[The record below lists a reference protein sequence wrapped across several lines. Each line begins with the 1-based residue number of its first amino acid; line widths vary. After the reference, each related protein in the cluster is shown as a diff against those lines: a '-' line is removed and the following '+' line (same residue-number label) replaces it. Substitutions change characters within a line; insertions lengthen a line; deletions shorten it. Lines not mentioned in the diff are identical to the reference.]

1 MHFGYTPPHPPLQQ
15 CPSRNRHELE
25 QPGLHLDCV
34 AAANAAS
41 ADAASRAACHSK
53 SGVRE
58 EALRERPNASRGAVH
73 SCWRAGMQHPNW
85 WWISIT
91 LRNEMSSFELNCHL
105 VQRSLYCACC
115 NTWCHTIPCTDKT
128 LRKWQSDM
136 NSDKCWRDLLK
147 QGVQNKCLERW
158 IPGLFEMCHS
168 TCSLWWFQ
176 FVICTSQCNSSC
188 TSSMLWSS
196 DQGHCSNQGP
206 FPELLVL
213 GKGYSDCWGFDRPY
227 FNCNLLSFR
236 TWPKPL
242 VGLGRQGYSLGIRLM
257 DSGYGC
263 EWSLWL

>member
-1 MHFGYTPPHPPLQQ
+1 MLE
-15 CPSRNRHELE
+15 SRYATSKLMVDINHIEKWNELSSWT
-25 QPGLHLDCV
+25 
-34 AAANAAS
+34 ATWYS
-41 ADAASRAACHSK
+41 ALCIVLAVIR
-53 SGVRE
+53 GVT
-58 EALRERPNASRGAVH
+58 
-73 SCWRAGMQHPNW
+73 Q
-85 WWISIT
+85 
-91 LRNEMSSFELNCHL
+91 
-105 VQRSLYCACC
+105 Y
-115 NTWCHTIPCTDKT
+115 PCTDKT

>member
-1 MHFGYTPPHPPLQQ
+1 
-15 CPSRNRHELE
+15 
-25 QPGLHLDCV
+25 
-34 AAANAAS
+34 
-41 ADAASRAACHSK
+41 
-53 SGVRE
+53 
-58 EALRERPNASRGAVH
+58 
-73 SCWRAGMQHPNW
+73 MQHPVQRATRNRG
-85 WWISIT
+85 SGRRLCESGQT
-91 LRNEMSSFELNCHL
+91 LREGQFTHAGEQVCNIQIDGGYQSHWEMKWALSSWT
-105 VQRSLYCACC
+105 A
-115 NTWCHTIPCTDKT
+115 TWYSALCIVLAVIRGVTQYPCTDKT